1 MPSKLQPMEDSV
13 GVFCIVVAVVPLR
26 IVACALSLSIYIVFG
41 HTIEKVRHHS
51 HSCPEA
57 VNPPIGIYA
66 VSSLL

>member
-41 HTIEKVRHHS
+41 H
-51 HSCPEA
+51 
-57 VNPPIGIYA
+57 Y
-66 VSSLL
+66 